1 MLIFLLSCFFSM
13 PWRHTVWWFV
23 AAAPPLLSLCAA
35 SIFATELRGVILLHE
50 LHGVGL
56 LHELHNVGFHELR
69 IDF

>member
-1 MLIFLLSCFFSM
+1 
-13 PWRHTVWWFV
+13 
-23 AAAPPLLSLCAA
+23 
-35 SIFATELRGVILLHE
+35 LRGVILLHE